1 MPKKLNFESL
11 QDFFDHN
18 EDEIWEN
25 YFTYYHLIK
34 SVSLLEQGRME
45 LFEAYNVTDQDGS
58 KVLGI
63 LITGHYFLY
72 SSKWN
77 DEVLNFLCDE
87 IETAKYP
94 HFNFLGR
101 KELILELLEK
111 QKGSYE
117 ILKDRIV
124 YECSAVD
131 ENVLLNEAYNS
142 ENASIQ
148 DFEELVQMSRDNYD
162 EEYQGKGQTGVEQ
175 TQAGVLNGIQHNR
188 LFLLR
193 DEEEICSIVQ
203 VVNEEQ
209 SLPMIGNLFTKQS
222 KRNKGCALNL
232 LHIVTKGFLNNGA
245 EKCGLVSDVTNPASN
260 KVFLKV
266 GYVSVYNWAIIFKY

>member
-18 EDEIWEN
+18 GDRIWEN

-45 LFEAYNVTDQDGS
+45 LFEAYNVTDEDGS
-58 KVLGI
+58 DILGI
-63 LITGHYFLY
+63 WTTGHYFLY
-72 SSKWN
+72 SNKWN
-77 DEVLNFLCDE
+77 DDVLDFLCNE
-87 IETAKYP
+87 IEITK
-94 HFNFLGR
+94 HTNFHFLGR
-101 KELILELLEK
+101 KELILALLEK
-111 QKGSYE
+111 QKINYE
-117 ILKDRIV
+117 IMKDRIV
-124 YECSAVD
+124 YECSAVN
-131 ENVLLNEAYNS
+131 ENVVLNDTYSSN
-142 ENASIQ
+142 NASIE

-162 EEYQGKGQTGVEQ
+162 EEYEGKGQTGIEQ

-209 SLPMIGNLFTKQS
+209 SLPMIGNLFTKKN

-232 LHIVTKGFLNNGA
+232 LHVVTRGFLNSGA
-245 EKCGLVSDVTNPASN
+245 EKCGLVSDKTNPASN
-260 KVFLKV
+260 QVFLKV
-266 GYVSVYNWAIIFKY
+266 GYVPIYNWAIIFKE